1 MPQKIK
7 KYFFTIGN
15 FLIGFVLLLTFAL
28 SKYQD
33 YQIYRSELLQRQAE
47 LTSRQEYFKNLDY
60 LQAELKKYEPE
71 LVKINSSL
79 PADPLAPALLD
90 FFQKT
95 ASQNGLVFKRIEFNQ
110 TFLVSERP
118 YLLKKEIAIIV
129 DSTYTAFRKF
139 ISDIEK
145 SSRLIQIESLSFAL
159 PEKGDVFTFN
169 LITSISFLPEVNE
182 VNEVNALKEGATFE
196 EF

>member
-15 FLIGFVLLLTFAL
+15 FLIGFVLLFTFAL

-33 YQIYRSELLQRQAE
+33 FQNYRLELLQRKAE
-47 LTSRQEYFKNLDY
+47 LENRQEYFKNLDY

-79 PADPLAPALLD
+79 PSDPLAPALLD

-95 ASQNGLVFKRIEFNQ
+95 ASQNGLVFERIEFNQ
-110 TFLVSERP
+110 TSLVSERP
-118 YLLKKEIAIIV
+118 YLLKQGIAIIIN
-129 DSTYTAFRKF
+129 SSYPAFRKF
-139 ISDIEK
+139 ILDIEK

-169 LITSISFLPEVNE
+169 LIASINFLPEMNKI
-182 VNEVNALKEGATFE
+182 NASETEATFQ

>member
-15 FLIGFVLLLTFAL
+15 FLIGLVLLLTFAL

-71 LVKINSSL
+71 IKYEKKYYFS
-79 PADPLAPALLD
+79 
-90 FFQKT
+90 FFQFIK
-95 ASQNGLVFKRIEFNQ
+95 AMA
-110 TFLVSERP
+110 
-118 YLLKKEIAIIV
+118 KKPKII
-129 DSTYTAFRKF
+129 
-139 ISDIEK
+139 
-145 SSRLIQIESLSFAL
+145 
-159 PEKGDVFTFN
+159 
-169 LITSISFLPEVNE
+169 
-182 VNEVNALKEGATFE
+182 
-196 EF
+196 

>member
-15 FLIGFVLLLTFAL
+15 FLIGLVLLFTFAL

-79 PADPLAPALLD
+79 PSDPSAPALLD

-95 ASQNGLVFKRIEFNQ
+95 ASQNGLVFKSIEFNQ
-110 TFLVSERP
+110 TSLVSERP

-129 DSTYTAFRKF
+129 DSPYSAFRKF
-139 ISDIEK
+139 ILDIEK
-145 SSRLIQIESLSFAL
+145 SSRLIQLESLSFAL

-169 LITSISFLPEVNE
+169 LIVSIGFLPEIDE
-182 VNEVNALKEGATFE
+182 VNEVNALERQ

>member
-1 MPQKIK
+1 
-7 KYFFTIGN
+7 
-15 FLIGFVLLLTFAL
+15 L

-33 YQIYRSELLQRQAE
+33 FQSYRLELLQRKAE
-47 LTSRQEYFKNLDY
+47 LENRQEYFKNLDY

-79 PADPLAPALLD
+79 PSDPLAPALLD

-95 ASQNGLVFKRIEFNQ
+95 ASQNGLVFERIEFNQ
-110 TFLVSERP
+110 TSLVSERP
-118 YLLKKEIAIIV
+118 YLLKQGIAIIIN
-129 DSTYTAFRKF
+129 SPYPAFRKF
-139 ISDIEK
+139 ILDIEK

-169 LITSISFLPEVNE
+169 LIASINFLPEI
-182 VNEVNALKEGATFE
+182 NEVNALETEATFQ

>member
-1 MPQKIK
+1 MPKKIK

-33 YQIYRSELLQRQAE
+33 FQSYRLELLRRKAE
-47 LTSRQEYFKNLDY
+47 LESRQEYFKNLDY
-60 LQAELKKYEPE
+60 LQAELKKYGPE

-79 PADPLAPALLD
+79 PSDPLAPALLD

-95 ASQNGLVFKRIEFNQ
+95 ASENGLVFKRIEFNQ
-110 TFLVSERP
+110 TSLVSERP
-118 YLLKKEIAIIV
+118 YLLKKGIAIIV
-129 DSTYTAFRKF
+129 DSPYAAFRKF
-139 ISDIEK
+139 LLDIEK
-145 SSRLIQIESLSFAL
+145 SSRLIQVESLSFAL

-169 LITSISFLPEVNE
+169 LVASIGFLPDVK
-182 VNEVNALKEGATFE
+182 ALEAGATFE

>member
-15 FLIGFVLLLTFAL
+15 FLIGFVLLLTFSL

-33 YQIYRSELLQRQAE
+33 FQIYRSELLQKKAE
-47 LTSRQEYFKNLDY
+47 LESRQEYFKNLDY

-71 LVKINSSL
+71 LVKVNSSL
-79 PADPLAPALLD
+79 PPIPSAPALLD

-110 TFLVSERP
+110 TSLVSERP
-118 YLLKKEIAIIV
+118 YILKKEIAIIV
-129 DSTYTAFRKF
+129 DSPYFAFRKF
-139 ISDIEK
+139 ILDIEK
-145 SSRLIQIESLSFAL
+145 SSRLIQIESLSFSL
-159 PEKGDVFTFN
+159 PEKGDIFTFN
-169 LITSISFLPEVNE
+169 LIASINFLPEIDE
-182 VNEVNALKEGATFE
+182 VNEIDKVNALERQ

>member
-15 FLIGFVLLLTFAL
+15 FLIGLVLLLTFAL

-110 TFLVSERP
+110 TSLVSERP
-118 YLLKKEIAIIV
+118 YLLKKGIAIIV
-129 DSTYTAFRKF
+129 DSPYSAFRKF
-139 ISDIEK
+139 ILDIEK

-169 LITSISFLPEVNE
+169 LIASISFLPE